1 MLVSSTNIKKYRA
14 IKTTCLLFFSSFF
27 EKKGL
32 SDCCISGKGKK
43 EHIIMQQNYNEKSIQ
58 HQFDAYCKKVLRNE
72 LKLFENETLE

>member
-1 MLVSSTNIKKYRA
+1 M
-14 IKTTCLLFFSSFF
+14 CLLFF

-72 LKLFENETLE
+72 ITSIRKRNTRIKENEELLNVSNEAKYPYSF